1 MEQDLYSK
9 IEEEN
14 INYINSKLENTRGAI
29 IHYKDITAIIVDN
42 EQINSHVAE
51 NTVLMQE
58 LGHYYAG
65 SYYRTTSPYALIEKM
80 EHKADVASWKK
91 FIPYQKVRE
100 LIFKG
105 FSSMAELAD
114 YFGVEAPY
122 MARCINFYSQ
132 NSNHFT
138 NISPTNL

>member
-1 MEQDLYSK
+1 MEQDLYSEIDEK
-9 IEEEN
+9 N

-29 IHYKDITAIIVDN
+29 IHYKDITAIIVDDD
-42 EQINSHVAE
+42 QIETQASE

-65 SYYRTTSPYALIEKM
+65 SYYRTYSDYALIEKM

-91 FIPYQKVRE
+91 FIPYNKVRE
-100 LIFKG
+100 LLLKG
-105 FSSMAELAD
+105 VSSMADFAD

-132 NSNHFT
+132 NSNHFSNT
-138 NISPTNL
+138 TLAMI